1 MAGVFVVFCQEDITM
16 LQRLIL
22 IALAGA
28 LGTLARYG
36 LGGVVQRLSAEG
48 LPVGTL
54 VVNVLGCFLFGLVWT
69 LSAER
74 LMISEDSRVIML
86 GGFMGAFTTFSTFIF
101 DTGGFLRNEQYL
113 MATGNILAQTIIG
126 LLSFF
131 AGIAIGRLG

>member
-1 MAGVFVVFCQEDITM
+1 M